1 MAARNL
7 KFVGTVVFSR
17 PNLIILVASPLFPA
31 EISPIIQNRLVL
43 HTMQIVAFNFEVKIL
58 YQRLNSDFVWS
69 HWFSWKSVL
78 KLRKNCVEICTIIL
92 RVVVVGNK
100 KKKKHV
106 RFLAVK
112 IIESIGS
119 AAWLDGWAWPTHIV
133 VLRDISRA
141 KYEYDDYVDWY
152 DNCDKDYAEDVGWAA
167 QIRPSQ
173 TKPNQQQNRPTM
185 KWQWKRYISPA
196 TLNRDTVHIRLCTE
210 WRTNVIPLAIGL
222 KQF

>member
-17 PNLIILVASPLFPA
+17 PNSIILLASPLIPA
-31 EISPIIQNRLVL
+31 EISSIIQNRLVL

-100 KKKKHV
+100 KKHV
-106 RFLAVK
+106 TFLAVK

-152 DNCDKDYAEDVGWAA
+152 DNCDKDYAEDVGRSDQAKW
-167 QIRPSQ
+167 SQ
-173 TKPNQQQNRPTM
+173 TKPTTKPTYNEMTM
-185 KWQWKRYISPA
+185 KKI
-196 TLNRDTVHIRLCTE
+196 HI
-210 WRTNVIPLAIGL
+210 ASHS
-222 KQF
+222 